1 MNKIVQKVAVI
12 SAAMVFGTLFAADD
26 DGRLEET
33 NAEDGAVSTQEQVEE
48 TLEKSKN
55 ENKLFYI
62 LPYCYRCEGNVEV
75 LRMGASE
82 WEPIVEGKFYALGTS
97 FRVRGNQ
104 SRMILKFG
112 QEAVVKVV
120 GNGSFRANLQ
130 KLNEMKRG
138 ITLLGGQV
146 KLSLA
151 RNFPEGAF
159 VVSAPGFEV
168 YDISGEARCSYS
180 YTGDGDE
187 ARIRCVTGSAKI
199 RGRHF
204 NVLPMRAA
212 QEVKIRTSQDCLYTG
227 LYGES
232 GDCLVKLAQG
242 CVSEKD
248 IDTDE
253 LKVVEKT
260 LDWKL
265 SPLTK
270 IQIHRSVPDIGEKMS
285 VAVMTFDANGN
296 MHNRCVFCE
305 DRAELNSGEIGPVR
319 EKEKEALKK
328 KAAEMAS
335 SEENKESENASS
347 EKSDESASEGSEE

>member
-1 MNKIVQKVAVI
+1 MNKIVQNIAVV
-12 SAAMVFGTLFAADD
+12 SAAMVFGTVFAADD
-26 DGRLEET
+26 DGRLDET
-33 NAEDGAVSTQEQVEE
+33 NVESGAVAAEEQAGEA
-48 TLEKSKN
+48 LENSKK

-62 LPYCYRCEGNVEV
+62 LPYCYRCEGTVEV
-75 LRMGASE
+75 LRVGASA

-97 FRVRGNQ
+97 FRVRGDA

-120 GNGSFRANLQ
+120 GNGSFSVNMQ

-180 YTGDGDE
+180 LTGDGDE
-187 ARIRCVTGSAKI
+187 ANIRCVTGSAKI

-204 NVLPMRAA
+204 NVMAMRAA
-212 QEVKIRTSQDCLYTG
+212 QELKIRTSQDSLYTG

-232 GDCLVKLAQG
+232 GDCIVKLAQG
-242 CVSEKD
+242 SVEEKD
-248 IDTDE
+248 FDSGE
-253 LKVVEKT
+253 KKVVENT
-260 LDWKL
+260 LEWKL

-270 IQIHRSVPDIGEKMS
+270 IQIHRSVPDIGERMS
-285 VAVMTFDANGN
+285 VAIMTFDANGN

-305 DRAELNSGEIGPVR
+305 GRAELNSGEIGPVKA
-319 EKEKEALKK
+319 KEQEALKK
-328 KAAEMAS
+328 KAVEMAS
-335 SEENKESENASS
+335 SAESEESGDASS
-347 EKSDESASEGSEE
+347 DGDEAASSGDEE